1 MREKFSEAQSSGRGG
16 RNDEKEIKDLQDK
29 ALAGSAAGS
38 MALFMTACGS
48 SETGNGNASQTQESG
63 TGAGNGKEGTTAQ
76 TGTEQAAA
84 ETALP
89 VSKTE
94 PSVPEGASVSQK
106 TDVTAAMSVDF
117 MTMDPMDTSDTLSGG
132 VQRLIMD
139 GLFGFDDEMKII
151 PLLAESYEAN
161 EDATEYVIHLRQGI
175 SFSDGTPL
183 NAEAAKA
190 NLDRWADKE
199 LGLKRTTLLCNVI
212 GSTEI
217 VDDYTV
223 KVKLS
228 QSFGAFISTL
238 AHPACVLMSPKVIA
252 EGNDACAE
260 RPVGTGQYIFKEW
273 IAGDHATVTLNK
285 DWWGYDAEIC
295 GGTALAEPD
304 AGFKSVTF
312 RPVAENATRVAMLQS
327 GDADFIWP
335 VPTESM
341 QALAG
346 DTNIYVGA
354 EEGMVVRYLFMNNQK
369 APFNDKRV
377 RQAVNYAINK
387 DAYIAV
393 VKNGLSSAAS
403 SIIGPATQHYKG
415 NDPYPYDPEKAK
427 ELLAEAGYPDGFEC
441 TLICAST
448 TGNLKQGEFLQQQ
461 LAQVGITMNINA
473 LESAVVNDKVE
484 NVDKPGAEAEVE
496 MYVIGWSSSTGDA
509 DWGIRPLVAVES
521 EPPMS
526 YNICY
531 YENEEVDK
539 LLYDALSTADETKRA
554 EFYAQA
560 QDILWEDCPMVCLVN
575 DYNTWAT
582 TNKIANVKVYPDNCL
597 NIRNAR
603 MAK

>member
-1 MREKFSEAQSSGRGG
+1 MKLRAKKLLALAMAGVMTLSLAGCGGSGSSGGSGNAGSEA
-16 RNDEKEIKDLQDK
+16 
-29 ALAGSAAGS
+29 AGQTGEA
-38 MALFMTACGS
+38 S
-48 SETGNGNASQTQESG
+48 SEGGAASSVP
-63 TGAGNGKEGTTAQ
+63 KS
-76 TGTEQAAA
+76 A
-84 ETALP
+84 EE
-89 VSKTE
+89 VV
-94 PSVPEGASVSQK
+94 VPEGESVSQEM
-106 TDVTAAMSVDF
+106 DVVGAMNVDF
-117 MTMDPMDTSDTLSGG
+117 TTMDPMDTSDTLSGG
-132 VQRLIMD
+132 IQRLMMD
-139 GLFGFDDEMKII
+139 GLFGFDDNMKII
-151 PLLAESYEAN
+151 PMLATDYEAN
-161 EDATEYVIHLRQGI
+161 ENATEYVIHLRQGI
-175 SFSDGTPL
+175 SFTDGTPF

-190 NLDRWADKE
+190 NLDRWGDKE
-199 LGLKRTTLLCNVI
+199 LGLKTTLLCNVLE
-212 GSTEI
+212 STEI
-217 VDDYTV
+217 VDEYTV
-223 KVKLS
+223 RVKLS
-228 QSFGAFISTL
+228 QPFGAFIATL

-252 EGNDACAE
+252 QGNDACAE
-260 RPVGTGQYIFKEW
+260 SPVGTGQYIFKEW

-304 AGFKSVTF
+304 AGFKSITF

-327 GDADFIWP
+327 GDAQFIWP

-341 QALAG
+341 QALAA
-346 DTNIYVGA
+346 DTNVYVGA
-354 EEGMVVRYLFMNNQK
+354 EEGMVVRYLFMNNMK

-387 DAYIAV
+387 EAYIAV
-393 VKNGLSSAAS
+393 VKNGLSSVAT
-403 SIIGPATQHYKG
+403 SIIGPATQHYKA

-427 ELLAEAGYPDGFEC
+427 ELLTEAGYPDGFEC

-448 TGNLKQGEFLQQQ
+448 TANLKQAEFLQQQ

-484 NVDKPGAEAEVE
+484 NVNVPGSEAEVE
-496 MYVIGWSSSTGDA
+496 MYTIGWSSSTGDA

-521 EPPMS
+521 MPPMS

-531 YENEEVDK
+531 YENEEVDN
-539 LLYDALSTADETKRA
+539 LLYEALATADEEKRA
-554 EFYAQA
+554 EAYAKA

>member
-1 MREKFSEAQSSGRGG
+1 MKLRAKKLLALAMAGVMTLSLAGCGGSGSSGGSGNAGSEA
-16 RNDEKEIKDLQDK
+16 
-29 ALAGSAAGS
+29 AGQTGEA
-38 MALFMTACGS
+38 S
-48 SETGNGNASQTQESG
+48 SEGGAASSVP
-63 TGAGNGKEGTTAQ
+63 KS
-76 TGTEQAAA
+76 A
-84 ETALP
+84 EE
-89 VSKTE
+89 VV
-94 PSVPEGASVSQK
+94 VPEGESVSQEM
-106 TDVTAAMSVDF
+106 DVVGAMNVDF
-117 MTMDPMDTSDTLSGG
+117 TTMDPMDTSDTLSGG
-132 VQRLIMD
+132 IQRLMMD
-139 GLFGFDDEMKII
+139 GLFGFDDNMKII
-151 PLLAESYEAN
+151 PMLATDYEAN
-161 EDATEYVIHLRQGI
+161 ENATEYVIHLRQGI
-175 SFSDGTPL
+175 SFTDGTPF

-190 NLDRWADKE
+190 NLDRWGDKE
-199 LGLKRTTLLCNVI
+199 LGLKRTTLLCNVLE
-212 GSTEI
+212 STEI
-217 VDDYTV
+217 VDEYTV
-223 KVKLS
+223 RVKLS
-228 QSFGAFISTL
+228 QPFGAFIATL

-252 EGNDACAE
+252 QGNVACAE
-260 RPVGTGQYIFKEW
+260 SPVGTGQYIFKEW

-304 AGFKSVTF
+304 AGFKSITF

-327 GDADFIWP
+327 GDAQFIWP

-341 QALAG
+341 QALAA
-346 DTNIYVGA
+346 DTNVYVGA
-354 EEGMVVRYLFMNNQK
+354 EEGMVVRYLFMNNMK

-387 DAYIAV
+387 EAYIAV
-393 VKNGLSSAAS
+393 VKNGLSSVAT
-403 SIIGPATQHYKG
+403 SIIGPATQHYKA

-427 ELLAEAGYPDGFEC
+427 ELLTEAGYPDGFEC

-448 TGNLKQGEFLQQQ
+448 TANLKQAEFLQQQ

-484 NVDKPGAEAEVE
+484 NVNVPGSEAEVE
-496 MYVIGWSSSTGDA
+496 RYTIGWSSSTGDA

-521 EPPMS
+521 MPPMS

-531 YENEEVDK
+531 YENEEVDN
-539 LLYDALSTADETKRA
+539 LLYEALATADEEKRA
-554 EFYAQA
+554 EAYAKA